1 MCCKEANVK
10 GEGGTRR
17 RCLQC
22 MLRHRQHMLQSLSHF
37 LVPYIGALLWPT
49 IQVCSLFNHLKHLLV
64 AMVFGT
70 SFSHS
75 VNCLVFGAKLGCS
88 VHNCQE
94 GKPAM
99 SAHTPNFWVFL
110 LGICFHRRSIL
121 FSMLQTHTF

>member
-1 MCCKEANVK
+1 MHAEAQAAYAAVIVTFLGAVHWGLAMANYSGV
-10 GEGGTRR
+10 
-17 RCLQC
+17 
-22 MLRHRQHMLQSLSHF
+22 LSTS
-37 LVPYIGALLWPT
+37 IT
-49 IQVCSLFNHLKHLLV
+49 SHLLV

-75 VNCLVFGAKLGCS
+75 VNCLAFGPKVGCS

-94 GKPAM
+94 GKPVI